1 MANVDYDGPAPASAW
16 RRLAVGSWGELTDP
30 QIYGL
35 IDLDARAMLA
45 RIEAERAAGVRLT
58 VTQLVGRGIAEALR
72 RCPSANVVLR
82 RRRVWQRAS
91 VDVFMHVAVPAQSG
105 DPSKAELS
113 GVKIDRADQLDLR
126 AFVAEFEQQL
136 ERTRVR
142 RDQAIDRTRTTVA
155 RIPRLLLRPLLRL
168 TQWLTYDLNLDLSR
182 FGVARDPFGSVAV
195 TSVGML
201 GIETAFAPLYP
212 IGGPPVLLTVG
223 AISPRPIV
231 DEHGA
236 IVARPILRIAGTFDH
251 RVVDGVQIAKLAG
264 ELRAILEV
272 EVADAWRGS
281 AA

>member
-1 MANVDYDGPAPASAW
+1 MGNVNYEGPAPESAW
-16 RRLAVGSWGELTDP
+16 RRLAVGSWGEPSDP

-45 RIEAERAAGVRLT
+45 RIESERAAGVRVT
-58 VTQLVGRGIAEALR
+58 VTHLVGRGIAEALR

-91 VDVFMHVAVPAQSG
+91 VDVFMHVALPAADGSA
-105 DPSKAELS
+105 SRAELS
-113 GVKIDRADQLDLR
+113 GVKIVDAAQLELR
-126 AFVAEFEQQL
+126 AFVAEVERQL

-142 RDQAIDRTRTTVA
+142 RDQALDRTRTTVA
-155 RIPRLLLRPLLRL
+155 RIPRFVLSPLLRL
-168 TQWLTYDLNLDLSR
+168 THWLTQDLDLDLSR

-223 AISPRPIV
+223 AITQRPVV
-231 DEHGA
+231 DEHGQ
-236 IVARPILRIAGTFDH
+236 IVARPLLRIAGTFDH
-251 RVVDGVQIAKLAG
+251 RVVDGVQIAGLAR
-264 ELRAILEV
+264 ELRSILEV
-272 EVADAWRGS
+272 EVAHVW
-281 AA
+281 